1 MNVNKLVGLGYVTL
15 LALNLG
21 AVAPLGAQTSPET
34 TAPVPA
40 ATPTPVKP
48 EKPICKTEKQT
59 GSRFGKRVCHSA
71 AEWKALAE
79 EARRG
84 AEGMAGRQALENQP
98 GY

>member
-1 MNVNKLVGLGYVTL
+1 MSVNKLVGLGYVTV
-15 LALNLG
+15 LALNLA
-21 AVAPLGAQTSPET
+21 AVAPLRAQTSPET
-34 TAPVPA
+34 AAPAP

-84 AEGMAGRQALENQP
+84 AEGMALRQSYENRTIN
-98 GY
+98 